1 MRKEAC
7 IRLCWD
13 NPEGPYWHPF
23 HSLAELHGC
32 VIQRLCIMIHIM
44 HMTQDLCV
52 RNWIGFPS
60 RLKNLIVHV
69 SKKVGKVS
77 DMWPIVKSFW
87 DNMSPSAEDTHK
99 RPSKQMQCV
108 SMTTGSQ
115 YSPLTTAPVCL
126 LVFSSLWE
134 PQMSQKWQKLMK
146 RFQLQLRCLSNGQSV
161 LNLSRGNPKEFGF
174 S

>member
-1 MRKEAC
+1 MSQFRSPPHIYIATDVSKEAC

-23 HSLAELHGC
+23 HSLAFAELHGC

-44 HMTQDLCV
+44 HMTHDLCV

-60 RLKNLIVHV
+60 RLKNQFPKTLLIVQV
-69 SKKVGKVS
+69 SKKVGEGS
-77 DMWPIVKSFW
+77 DMCPIVKSFW

-99 RPSKQMQCV
+99 RPSEQMQCV

-115 YSPLTTAPVCL
+115 YSPLTTAPVC
-126 LVFSSLWE
+126 VCWH
-134 PQMSQKWQKLMK
+134 
-146 RFQLQLRCLSNGQSV
+146 V
-161 LNLSRGNPKEFGF
+161 
-174 S
+174 